1 MALSLAGF
9 RTPLNGCARGVGR
22 FLVGAQPRDTPW
34 GPRPCSLVPRAG
46 AVCGPSGAHKGP
58 SRRTGAYFGRA
69 SLLICCPSC
78 ELNV

>member
-34 GPRPCSLVPRAG
+34 GPRPCSLVPVLEPCADLQELIRDLPEERALTS
-46 AVCGPSGAHKGP
+46 AGP
-58 SRRTGAYFGRA
+58 A
-69 SLLICCPSC
+69 S
-78 ELNV
+78 